1 MQVLHRCIG
10 MIRASRLP
18 LAHKLHIV
26 LFFFVARSFSVLATC
41 LLTVV
46 CLPLLLLF
54 TLTQVRVNT
63 PRHPCSPWCVYPSHA
78 GAHTPPAGAYTP
90 PRLLQAADHE
100 DARRVLL
107 DATELKVVP
116 LLQAFLFDLPSLREG

>member
-1 MQVLHRCIG
+1 VLHRCIG

-46 CLPLLLLF
+46 C
-54 TLTQVRVNT
+54 
-63 PRHPCSPWCVYPSHA
+63 
-78 GAHTPPAGAYTP
+78 PPAW
-90 PRLLQAADHE
+90 
-100 DARRVLL
+100 
-107 DATELKVVP
+107 
-116 LLQAFLFDLPSLREG
+116 SN